1 MEFFLYDEGQAFLK
15 NLILILEHISF
26 FFEMHAFFF
35 SHDIQWVSSGYQR
48 KHQEHFRKIN

>member
-15 NLILILEHISF
+15 NLILILEHIC

-35 SHDIQWVSSGYQR
+35 FLVISNGYPPGI
-48 KHQEHFRKIN
+48 KGNIKNTLEK